1 MGKSVRALKV
11 KLTPRHPHEPKAPG
25 VKSAR
30 GQQLLHAAAY
40 YWLNE
45 IPGK

>member
-11 KLTPRHPHEPKAPG
+11 KLTPGHLHELKAPG
-25 VKSAR
+25 VKSAK
-30 GQQLLHAAAY
+30 GKPLLHTAAY

>member
-1 MGKSVRALKV
+1 
-11 KLTPRHPHEPKAPG
+11 
-25 VKSAR
+25 VKSAK
-30 GQQLLHAAAY
+30 GQPLLHAAAY

>member
-1 MGKSVRALKV
+1 V
-11 KLTPRHPHEPKAPG
+11 KLTPGHLHELKAPG
-25 VKSAR
+25 VKSAK
-30 GQQLLHAAAY
+30 GQPLLHPAAY